1 MATIEFTSTETNPWV
16 RTRDALPP
24 ERHGEFSDGEL
35 DSEVRRH
42 HDGGPDSL
50 QLYEVRAPAG
60 ATFRPHAH
68 HEEEVLVV
76 LEGELHAGSQ
86 VVGVGGTMRIP
97 AHTLY
102 AFSAGPEGVRLLN
115 FRPRRDQSY
124 VTPAQLR
131 EIQQGTAAP
140 A

>member
-24 ERHGEFSDGEL
+24 ERHGEFTDGEL

-42 HDGGPDSL
+42 HDGGPDAL
-50 QLYEVRAPAG
+50 QVYEVRAPAG
-60 ATFRPHAH
+60 AQFRPHAH

-76 LEGELHAGSQ
+76 LEGELHAGSR
-86 VVGVGGTMRIP
+86 VVGPGGTMRIP

-102 AFSAGPEGVRLLN
+102 AFSAGPDGVRLLN
-115 FRPRRDQSY
+115 VRPRRDISY
-124 VTPAQLR
+124 VTPTQLR
-131 EIQQGTAAP
+131 ELQGTGEP
-140 A
+140 

>member
-1 MATIEFTSTETNPWV
+1 MATIEFTSPDPDAWV

-24 ERHGEFSDGEL
+24 ERHAEFSDGEL

-42 HDGGPDSL
+42 HDGGPDAL

-60 ATFRPHAH
+60 AKFRSHAH
-68 HEEEVLVV
+68 HEEEVLLVV
-76 LEGELHAGSQ
+76 EGELHAGSH
-86 VVGVGGTMRIP
+86 VVGPGGTMRIP

-102 AFSAGPEGVRLLN
+102 AFSAGPDGVRLYN
-115 FRPRRDQSY
+115 FRPRRDISY

-131 EIQQGTAAP
+131 ELQQAARD
-140 A
+140 

>member
-1 MATIEFTSTETNPWV
+1 MATIDFTSTETNAWV

-50 QLYEVRAPAG
+50 QLYEVRAPGG
-60 ATFRPHAH
+60 AKFRPHAH

-86 VVGVGGTMRIP
+86 VVGVEIGR
-97 AHTLY
+97 AH
-102 AFSAGPEGVRLLN
+102 V
-115 FRPRRDQSY
+115 
-124 VTPAQLR
+124 
-131 EIQQGTAAP
+131 
-140 A
+140 